1 MDGCQACDAGVDTTL
16 SNCNFVQRLVYVYY
30 YAGTGYT
37 YYMSDLLF
45 PRFRAVSYIVPYY
58 EFRAWHGGQV
68 EAIVNFGTA
77 LMLDIREV
85 YSIYM

>member
-1 MDGCQACDAGVDTTL
+1 MDWMQSLRCRGVDTAL
-16 SNCNFVQRLVYVYY
+16 SNCNFVQRLMYVYY

-45 PRFRAVSYIVPYY
+45 PRLRAVSYIVPYY

-68 EAIVNFGTA
+68 EAIGFE
-77 LMLDIREV
+77 DCFDD
-85 YSIYM
+85 